1 MIGIFGSVTRGI
13 NFSLFASLALGV
25 SMSSIGWVDFSSTDR
40 EKVSQVLAML
50 QEPGTLDELGIGQI
64 RDAFADLLFPGFST
78 IQTRAKYFI
87 TVPRIIRDYLAL
99 DARVQRRTSLR
110 DYLEAQE
117 NELARLLVKR
127 HGSTE
132 GGIIGSEMVASEQGV
147 ARKPSSVYWNG
158 LRQFGIVNTAKSLA
172 EFSREVGQVQLAP
185 RAAGH
190 DEDDSDATS
199 HGSIVHLDVFDSGWV
214 NDASIRL
221 SESEARFLMDKLTH
235 TPAIRNSVVSQFL
248 IHGLATELVG
258 DGVGALTF
266 PELVAWVKG
275 RPEVSQACRH
285 NLELAEEFSDAIRGA
300 HIRFNILI
308 ARKSGNTTLE
318 AEREELFSQW
328 LEHVRERNLFSAS
341 TVDDW
346 LQAATSGGTRIN
358 VNAREFLR
366 QWHEAIYQQKPVDS
380 LDLLVENRA
389 QKNKGRRSVLLKN
402 LGEAPNWQG
411 MDSLSYRWPTAR
423 TILLDVVQGA
433 EC

>member
-1 MIGIFGSVTRGI
+1 
-13 NFSLFASLALGV
+13 
-25 SMSSIGWVDFSSTDR
+25 MSSIGWVDFSSTDR

-127 HGSTE
+127 HGSAE
-132 GGIIGSEMVASEQGV
+132 GGIIGSEMIASEQGV

-190 DEDDSDATS
+190 DEDDADAMS

-214 NDASIRL
+214 NDASIHL

-328 LEHVRERNLFSAS
+328 LEHVRERNLFSAY
-341 TVDDW
+341 TVNDW
-346 LQAATSGGTRIN
+346 LKAATCGGTRIN

-366 QWHEAIYQQKPVDS
+366 QWHEAIYQQKPVNS
-380 LDLLVENRA
+380 LNLLVENRA

>member
-1 MIGIFGSVTRGI
+1 
-13 NFSLFASLALGV
+13 
-25 SMSSIGWVDFSSTDR
+25 MSSIGWVDFSSTDR

-99 DARVQRRTSLR
+99 DARAQRRTSLR

-127 HGSTE
+127 HSSAE
-132 GGIIGSEMVASEQGV
+132 GGIIGSEMIESEQGV

-158 LRQFGIVNTAKSLA
+158 LRQFGIVNTVKSLA

-199 HGSIVHLDVFDSGWV
+199 HRSIVHLDVFDSGWV
-214 NDASIRL
+214 NDASIHL
-221 SESEARFLMDKLTH
+221 SESEARFLIDKLTH

-258 DGVGALTF
+258 DGVGSLTF

-275 RPEVSQACRH
+275 RAEVSQACRH

-308 ARKSGNTTLE
+308 ARNSGNMALVSK
-318 AEREELFSQW
+318 REEDFSQW
-328 LEHVRERNLFSAS
+328 LAQARERNLFAASSA
-341 TVDDW
+341 DDW
-346 LQAATSGGTRIN
+346 LQAATAGGARIN

-366 QWHEAIYQQKPVDS
+366 QWHEAIYQKKPS
-380 LDLLVENRA
+380 STLDRLVGIRA
-389 QKNKGRRSVLLKN
+389 EKNKGRRSVLLKN
-402 LGEAPNWQG
+402 LGETPNWQG
-411 MDSLSYRWPTAR
+411 MDSLIYRWPTAR
-423 TILLDVVQGA
+423 TVLRDIMQGA